1 MGSFSESPQVP
12 VRLEAAYWRSKL
24 VWFRT
29 IGPWREVASRTR
41 ELRAGEKIAQV
52 LSICILLASL
62 VGGALLAR
70 HNIRL
75 GRGDRRGALR
85 LALILFAVEMLIWA
99 LRASHV
105 PTAAEIWLLIM
116 ALAKAAYVAGMAWMI
131 YLALE
136 PYVRRRWPQTLISWN
151 RVVFGSFADPL
162 AGTHVL
168 IGAMFGALLALL
180 TQIVLHINQGARIS
194 TDLAV
199 PSLSALL
206 GGKFAAAHLLELT
219 DYAIVNSLYFL
230 YVMFVLRLLLRNQ
243 AVAAVALVSIT
254 SLLFTGTGSG
264 NIGLNTAITGVG
276 GAAAVFLLM
285 RHGLLALVSCVSVV
299 SVLTQF
305 PLTTD
310 LSSWYAGTWLL
321 SVIVVLGAA
330 VFGFRAAT
338 AGQAW
343 LTDRALE

>member
-1 MGSFSESPQVP
+1 M
-12 VRLEAAYWRSKL
+12 
-24 VWFRT
+24 
-29 IGPWREVASRTR
+29 
-41 ELRAGEKIAQV
+41 
-52 LSICILLASL
+52 
-62 VGGALLAR
+62 
-70 HNIRL
+70 
-75 GRGDRRGALR
+75 
-85 LALILFAVEMLIWA
+85 
-99 LRASHV
+99 
-105 PTAAEIWLLIM
+105 
-116 ALAKAAYVAGMAWMI
+116 
-131 YLALE
+131 
-136 PYVRRRWPQTLISWN
+136 
-151 RVVFGSFADPL
+151 
-162 AGTHVL
+162 
-168 IGAMFGALLALL
+168 LALL
-180 TQIVLHINQGARIS
+180 TQIMLHINQGARIS

-206 GGKFAAAHLLELT
+206 GGRFAASHLLELT

-230 YVMFVLRLLLRNQ
+230 YVMFVLRLFLRNQ

-264 NIGLNTAITGVG
+264 NIGLNTAITGIG

-285 RHGLLALVSCVSVV
+285 RHGLLALVSCVFVV

-321 SVIVVLGAA
+321 SVIVVLTTA

-338 AGQAW
+338 GGQAW